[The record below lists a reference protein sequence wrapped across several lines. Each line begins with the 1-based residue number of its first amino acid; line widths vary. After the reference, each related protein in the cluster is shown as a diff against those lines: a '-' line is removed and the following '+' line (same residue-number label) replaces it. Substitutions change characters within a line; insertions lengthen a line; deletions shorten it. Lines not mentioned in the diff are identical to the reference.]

1 MLRISV
7 NIMILPINGGR
18 QETDRQ
24 TNLGVY
30 SGISGYIRRP
40 GYSTIELHILLYL
53 NTTAAG
59 ADTTADSFDWLICVT
74 ILIYGIT
81 AVVSDL

>member
-53 NTTAAG
+53 TTTAAG

-74 ILIYGIT
+74 ILIYRIT